1 MKCPEDSVGEEIK
14 NAIEK
19 DQEIIVRNH
28 LFDIRLLVKWVELIK
43 AC

>member
-1 MKCPEDSVGEEIK
+1 MKCPEDAVGEEIK

-28 LFDIRLLVKWVELIK
+28 LFDKRLLVKWVELVK
-43 AC
+43 AY